1 MKIPVK
7 AFIVTAILIVS
18 PALAQDKLTL
28 KESIALVLTNNEQ
41 VRIATESVAG
51 AELKI
56 KESKSLYWPQA
67 NVSGS
72 YTRMSLFS
80 EMQFAFLGQTYKF
93 KFGLPNNYDLRGSVV
108 QQVFNWGRTAA
119 AVEMSRAGLDLA
131 QDGVAMAKHML
142 TYQIVPLFY
151 GTLFFREAIK
161 VVEDNI
167 RAFEKK
173 LDITTQRFDAGLAS
187 SFDAKLIQVQISVL
201 KAQKLDFENSIH
213 KFQIAFNALAGRE
226 EGATFDPSADLAF
239 EAAKFNSAE
248 LIEEA
253 MGNRIEFQQ
262 VQHQLNLG
270 KASLDLAK
278 TGNKPSLVAS
288 LNYEFRNGYMPDMNK
303 IRGNWSAMLSV
314 VFPVFDGFRVGT
326 QVALAES
333 GLRSL
338 DMQKANFERSVSME
352 IQSLIADLTTTEQK
366 IEIEKMKIQQ
376 AEDALRIAEDRF
388 QNGLL
393 SATDLIDAQNAL
405 EGARLNFLQL
415 VFNHTLSKYNLYRS
429 IGRTI

>member
-7 AFIVTAILIVS
+7 AFIIAAILLVA
-18 PALAQDKLTL
+18 PALAQEKLTL
-28 KESIALVLTNNEQ
+28 KESIDLMLNNNEQ
-41 VRIATESVAG
+41 VQIATESVAG

-119 AVEMSRAGLDLA
+119 AVEMSRAGFDLA
-131 QDGVAMAKHML
+131 QDSVVLAKHNL
-142 TYQIVPLFY
+142 TYQVVPLFY

-173 LDITTQRFDAGLAS
+173 LDITTQRFQAGLAS

-201 KAQKLDFENSIH
+201 KAQKLDFENSIQ
-213 KFQIAFNALAGRE
+213 KFQIAFNSLAGRE
-226 EGATFDPSADLAF
+226 EGAAFDPSADLAF
-239 EAAKFNSAE
+239 EAAKFNPGE
-248 LIEEA
+248 LVKEA
-253 MGNRIEFQQ
+253 LGNRIEFQQ

-270 KASLDLAK
+270 RASLDLAK
-278 TGNKPSLVAS
+278 TGNKPALVAS

-314 VFPVFDGFRVGT
+314 VLPVFDGFRAGT

-333 GLRSL
+333 GLRAV
-338 DMQKANFERSVSME
+338 DMQKLNLERSVSME
-352 IQSLIADLTTTEQK
+352 IQTILADLATTEQK
-366 IEIEKMKIQQ
+366 LEIEKTKIQQ
-376 AEDALRIAEDRF
+376 AEDALRIAEDRY

-393 SATDLIDAQNAL
+393 SATDLIDTQNAL
-405 EGARLNFLQL
+405 EGARLNSLQL

-429 IGRTI
+429 IGRKI